1 MDTSGVAMP
10 NRERFRSICLGER
23 PGDFMVMDWVHRCWA
38 ETIEGWIEQGAP
50 EEIRRPE
57 MLNEYFRFDHL
68 HGLQEIVSEHNRAD
82 LKELA
87 SSTQTMGFYHITPP
101 VVPVFEIK
109 VLSEDERHRVET
121 TYGGATVEVSK
132 AHPWRMPRFI
142 DHPVKDRASW
152 NEYRKRLDPH
162 TPERWPRDWEAFC
175 ADRNRRDDPTM
186 LLLEGYFG
194 VLREWVG
201 VERLL
206 FMFYDDPGL
215 VEDMMDQVLYLSMEV
230 AKRVVKDLRID
241 VVRFWED
248 MAFKSGTLISP
259 DMIRKYMLPRYR
271 QITDFLH
278 SHGIDILH
286 ADSDGN
292 IDELIPLWLEVG
304 VNFPWPLEVAA
315 GMDAVAL
322 RKKYGKDII
331 LGGNIDKRVFAR
343 GKDAIKQ
350 EVMSKVP
357 YLVETGPYFPCLD
370 HVVPPDI
377 SLDGF
382 RYYIDLL
389 QEIGGREKIAW

>member
-1 MDTSGVAMP
+1 
-10 NRERFRSICLGER
+10 
-23 PGDFMVMDWVHRCWA
+23 
-38 ETIEGWIEQGAP
+38 
-50 EEIRRPE
+50 
-57 MLNEYFRFDHL
+57 
-68 HGLQEIVSEHNRAD
+68 
-82 LKELA
+82 
-87 SSTQTMGFYHITPP
+87 
-101 VVPVFEIK
+101 
-109 VLSEDERHRVET
+109 
-121 TYGGATVEVSK
+121 
-132 AHPWRMPRFI
+132 
-142 DHPVKDRASW
+142 
-152 NEYRKRLDPH
+152 
-162 TPERWPRDWEAFC
+162 
-175 ADRNRRDDPTM
+175 M

-194 VLREWVG
+194 VLREWTG

-206 FMFYDDPGL
+206 YMFYDDPGL
-215 VEDMMDQVLYLSMEV
+215 VEDMMDHVLYLDLEI
-230 AKRVVKDLRID
+230 AKWVVKDLRID

-278 SHGIDILH
+278 SQGIDILH

-304 VNFPWPLEVAA
+304 VNFPCPLEVAA

-343 GKDAIKQ
+343 GKDAIKK

-357 YLVETGPYFPCLD
+357 YLVESGGYFPSLD
-370 HVVPPDI
+370 HAVPPDI

-389 QEIGGREKIAW
+389 REIAGKDRLSR